1 MTNKFRNKPLVYTVI
16 FALLISVCFTLL
28 AGCRPGP
35 EIPGTSDSGKTTP
48 SPITSS
54 PDTTTSY
61 KEKDTTTAD
70 ATTPDQTTPGSS
82 SVTDTQPATP
92 EDTTT
97 AKTPETTVLP
107 APIASSGT
115 FKMDT
120 GTTLGYRVDWSLD
133 KFEDGLAYIDVKV
146 ILTTYELYVS
156 ARRNLGIINF
166 GEDSIRFSTDRISYS
181 GKKPTEIILTFVQVV
196 VPATGDIAVAYIEGE
211 WFFNASYAGT
221 EYDWLS
227 AGGYVCVQKP
237 Q

>member
-1 MTNKFRNKPLVYTVI
+1 MYTVI

-70 ATTPDQTTPGSS
+70 VTTPDQTTPGSS

-115 FKMDT
+115 FEMDT

-146 ILTTYELYVS
+146 ILTTYELS
-156 ARRNLGIINF
+156 ISGRRNLGIINF
-166 GEDSIRFSTDRISYS
+166 GEDSIRFSTDRISYG
-181 GKKPTEIILTFVQVV
+181 GKKPIEIILTFVQVV

-211 WFFNASYAGT
+211 WFFNAKYAGI